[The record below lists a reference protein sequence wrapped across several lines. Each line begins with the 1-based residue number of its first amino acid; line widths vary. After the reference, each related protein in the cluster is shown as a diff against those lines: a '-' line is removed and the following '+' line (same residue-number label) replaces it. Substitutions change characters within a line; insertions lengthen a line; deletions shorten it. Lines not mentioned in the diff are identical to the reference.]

1 MSEAMSYPLP
11 GAGIYERALRREDFA
26 RLFSDFLDTKV
37 YSQLPSEQHRLIAF
51 DREYEDNGQFWSD
64 ALAFEHHDGER
75 IRLRNFTLLEWVP
88 LSPGRFHTREAAEQR
103 DRARKMFE
111 YRNGQMEYIPLGKA
125 GMILGGV
132 GSIRLGS
139 RQDGG
144 SAIRVLS
151 ASSTG
156 VSHEGIPI
164 MVDEKKLSP
173 LLKQVRDNGA
183 LVVDALGTLRSTRFS
198 DWRIRQTPGVPTM
211 FLSLDDVTVNGPA
224 EEALATIS
232 IMYSCGYH
240 SATERETF
248 SGNGF
253 TTNLEKSWSFASF
266 DPREGPAAIQHSVKW
281 LSEYA
286 KAYSGMQNA
295 PIFGDFDEQYAWFEE
310 PVEFTLADVAAG
322 TCDPGRIMAY
332 ARYYGMTINIK
343 EFVMGDSFST
353 ISNTTII
360 SRSVVTNSLNRAESQ
375 NQEVKKAILEV
386 VDFINR
392 SGSREAGEQFETFV
406 EEASKSSPKKSVLAS
421 LWNGTVAALPAISQL
436 AGVAETIHKLF

>member
-1 MSEAMSYPLP
+1 
-11 GAGIYERALRREDFA
+11 
-26 RLFSDFLDTKV
+26 
-37 YSQLPSEQHRLIAF
+37 
-51 DREYEDNGQFWSD
+51 
-64 ALAFEHHDGER
+64 
-75 IRLRNFTLLEWVP
+75 
-88 LSPGRFHTREAAEQR
+88 
-103 DRARKMFE
+103 
-111 YRNGQMEYIPLGKA
+111 
-125 GMILGGV
+125 
-132 GSIRLGS
+132 
-139 RQDGG
+139 
-144 SAIRVLS
+144 
-151 ASSTG
+151 
-156 VSHEGIPI
+156 
-164 MVDEKKLSP
+164 
-173 LLKQVRDNGA
+173 
-183 LVVDALGTLRSTRFS
+183 
-198 DWRIRQTPGVPTM
+198 
-211 FLSLDDVTVNGPA
+211 
-224 EEALATIS
+224 
-232 IMYSCGYH
+232 
-240 SATERETF
+240 
-248 SGNGF
+248 
-253 TTNLEKSWSFASF
+253 
-266 DPREGPAAIQHSVKW
+266 
-281 LSEYA
+281 
-286 KAYSGMQNA
+286 MQNA